1 MIAGC
6 LDPVGQGQPIAV
18 RIIGIAEGD
27 RRLMGR
33 TGGGDVEQ
41 PLGLVV
47 GHGQHAIRIHHGGQ
61 VAGEIIEV
69 ARHLAARQGLT
80 EQLVHGIVGEADGL
94 VLGRDSREQIVVP
107 VIGIPLDLAK
117 GIGGAE
123 EPVPAVV
130 GKGGGLIL
138 GVLHR
143 EQIAV
148 AVSPYSCLTPFFL
161 RVASNVFRV

>member
-1 MIAGC
+1 
-6 LDPVGQGQPIAV
+6 
-18 RIIGIAEGD
+18 
-27 RRLMGR
+27 
-33 TGGGDVEQ
+33 
-41 PLGLVV
+41 
-47 GHGQHAIRIHHGGQ
+47 
-61 VAGEIIEV
+61 
-69 ARHLAARQGLT
+69 
-80 EQLVHGIVGEADGL
+80 LVHGIVGEADGL
-94 VLGRDSREQIVVP
+94 VLGRDSREQVIIA
-107 VIGIPLDLAK
+107 VIGVPLDLAK